1 MRGTGR
7 RRAGEDNVR
16 LRLKL
21 ANLTDDLA
29 WYRVRLRA
37 VTANCRALKAQAE
50 IADAQLVLA
59 EQLVQRQVAQLMA
72 LDSENQELRR
82 QLKAASDDTV
92 EVPVPAAIQ
101 LAAA

>member
-21 ANLTDDLA
+21 ASAKDDLD
-29 WYRVRLRA
+29 WYRIRLRA
-37 VTANCRALKAQAE
+37 VTARCRALQAQTE
-50 IADAQLVLA
+50 IVDGQRVLA
-59 EQLVQRQVAQLMA
+59 EQLIQRQVGQLMA

-92 EVPVPAAIQ
+92 EVPVPAEIQ